1 MRSGSIYLRF
11 TLSYR
16 DVEELLAER
25 GIDVSYETVRRWVLK
40 FGPLIARRL
49 QQHRPQASK
58 RWHLDEMVVRIASR
72 RMYLW
77 RAVDDE
83 GEILDML
90 VQRRRDTCAALRL
103 MRKLLKKQGFAP
115 KLLVTDKLRSYSSA
129 FRHLRLTCPHEQ
141 GLRKNIEPRIRI
153 RWCDDESA
161 RCSGSSR
168 LDPPRALSVC
178 TLPSTTPST
187 FNAISSGDRRCGSS
201 EPRRRPNGGPRSR
214 QSDHASCFRLLL
226 LSASHSDNAAR
237 SPPGW

>member
-1 MRSGSIYLRF
+1 MGPLTYRRHRFPASIIQHAVCLYLRF

-49 QQHRPQASK
+49 RQRRPQPSK

-90 VQRRRDTCAALRL
+90 VQRRRDTRAALRL

-115 KLLVTDKLRSYSSA
+115 KLLVTDKLRPYSSA
-129 FRHLRLTCPHEQ
+129 FRHLRLTCPHQQ
-141 GLRKNIEPRIRI
+141 GLRKNNRAENSHQVVRRQE
-153 RWCDDESA
+153 RKMQRFKSA
-161 RCSGSSR
+161 RSAQR
-168 LDPPRALSVC
+168 FLSIHAAVHN
-178 TLPSTTPST
+178 T
-187 FNAISSGDRRCGSS
+187 FNVQRHLVS
-201 EPRRRPNGGPRSR
+201 RSALRKLRAEATR
-214 QSDHASCFRLLL
+214 QWKGAV
-226 LSASHSDNAAR
+226 AAA
-237 SPPGW
+237 